1 MIRRLMVVAL
11 PWLLLGVVTGCFSTS
26 FGVITD
32 PFPPPPHPPMGWNT
46 FYAFG
51 YNISDALIRQ
61 QADAMV
67 ANGMRDAGYMYV
79 NIDDGWQGERDAE
92 GNLQGNASF
101 PDMQALA
108 AYIHSKGLKFGLYSS
123 IGPKTCGGLVGSY
136 GHEEQDAKTFLAWD
150 IDFLKY
156 DLCALNPTPMHVE
169 DLVGRMS
176 RALRK
181 NEKHSIVL
189 SIVVLKSPW
198 RWAPLLATNMWRI
211 TTDFLGDYPD
221 MLGIVDIDAP
231 LAGYADKEHWNDPD
245 MLWVGHSGMTTDEYR
260 THMTMWVML
269 SAPLISSVDLRNLD
283 PTSLSIL
290 TNRDAIAI
298 NQDAA
303 AQQATRV
310 QQGPVDVWVKN
321 LSTGTAIAIVNRSAT
336 SKTYSVDPSVLH
348 ISTSQAHEVWTN
360 QTVKLPSTVALPP
373 HSCVLLRTL

>member
-1 MIRRLMVVAL
+1 M
-11 PWLLLGVVTGCFSTS
+11 TGCFSAN
-26 FGVITD
+26 FVGITD
-32 PFPPPPHPPMGWNT
+32 PMPPPPHPPMGWNT

-156 DLCALNPTPMHVE
+156 DLCVLNRSDLLVE
-169 DLVGRMS
+169 DSVGRMS
-176 RALRK
+176 RPLRK

-189 SIVVLKSPW
+189 SIVALRSPW

-211 TTDFLGDYPD
+211 APDFLGTYQD
-221 MLGIVDIDAP
+221 MISIVDADAP
-231 LAGYADKEHWNDPD
+231 LVPYADKEHWNDPD
-245 MLWVGHSGMTTDEYR
+245 MLQVGHSAMTTDEYR
-260 THMTMWVML
+260 THMTMWAML

-321 LSTGTAIAIVNRSAT
+321 LSTGTAIAIVNRSTTPMTHVVNPALLG
-336 SKTYSVDPSVLH
+336 V
-348 ISTSQAHEVWTN
+348 STSQAHEVWTN
-360 QTVKLPSTVALPP
+360 QTLKLPSIVALAP
-373 HSCVLLRTL
+373 HSCVLLKTL